1 MDCCVLE
8 LLEALQLDNM
18 ERLSQKAE
26 SVSGLQFLLEVE
38 VVASLEGLEMI
49 E

>member
-1 MDCCVLE
+1 MLE
-8 LLEALQLDNM
+8 LALQLDSS

-38 VVASLEGLEMI
+38 VEVVASLDGLEMM